1 MRTQHWRHGLQ
12 QVDRPGG
19 DVRPVVMRRVQQ
31 AELVT
36 ERVSPPS
43 INRWVRVMSTLLRP
57 PAFA

>member
-1 MRTQHWRHGLQ
+1 
-12 QVDRPGG
+12 VDRPGG